1 MSLNNSAVSEVRQR
15 LSEGNQGFVTRDELS
30 RAIQPLSDSTERF
43 AKELSEQKAAAFLS
57 ATNAGSDPKRRWSIC
72 KMVWGSANGFGRR
85 AHVDDSF
92 EKELFDDLHTKA
104 LSAGSDA
111 AGGFLVPEEFRTD
124 LIEQLAQR
132 VAVRQAVAADG
143 STPIPMTSDTLRI
156 ARGSGS
162 ITASYVPEN
171 IDAALQDAGTDQ
183 VVLNLKDLIIAMQAS
198 NKLIELSNPEADTF
212 IENRLMRAII
222 EREETA
228 FLRDDGSPAEE
239 PTGILNLADSGN
251 KFNSTGAGGEIV
263 IDDLLKAERLLLEAG
278 LNPPFGWIANVKTF
292 AKLRALKDGDGR
304 PIFDPN
310 WSAEAFGRLT
320 PLGYPIFVSTQIP
333 SNLGASSDRTEIY
346 LVKGSEILI
355 GQSTAGPVV
364 SASKEFKFL
373 ADALVIKAVQR
384 HDIALGHAKA
394 VAVIENVLAV

>member
-1 MSLNNSAVSEVRQR
+1 MPLENSAINDVKER
-15 LSEGNQGFVTRDELS
+15 LSKGAHGFVTKDEL
-30 RAIQPLSDSTERF
+30 ALAVKPLSDRTERF
-43 AKELSEQKAAAFLS
+43 EKELSEQKAAAFLS
-57 ATNAGSDPKRRWSIC
+57 ATNAGSEPKRHWSIT
-72 KMVWGSANGFGRR
+72 KTVYGSIYGFGRR
-85 AHVDDSF
+85 ARLDDSYEREVF
-92 EKELFDDLHTKA
+92 QDLHEKA
-104 LSAGSDA
+104 LSAGSDS
-111 AGGFLVPEEFRTD
+111 AGGFLVPEEFRTE
-124 LIEQLAQR
+124 LIKQLAQR
-132 VAVRQAVAADG
+132 VAVRQALAADG
-143 STPIPMTSDTLRI
+143 GTPIPMVSDTLRV

-162 ITASYVPEN
+162 IVAAYTAEN
-171 IDAALQDAGTDQ
+171 VDAALSDPGTEQ
-183 VVLNLKDLIIAMQAS
+183 VTLSLKDLIVATQLS
-198 NKLIELSNPEADTF
+198 NKLVELSNPEADTF
-212 IENRLMRAII
+212 VENRLRRAII

-251 KFNSTGAGGEIV
+251 KFNSTGTGGEIV
-263 IDDLLKAERLLLEAG
+263 IEDLLKAERLLLEAG
-278 LNPPFGWIANVKTF
+278 LNPPFGWILNVKSF

-320 PLGYPIFVSTQIP
+320 PLGYSIFVSTQIP

-364 SASKEFKFL
+364 SSSKEFKFL
-373 ADALVIKAVQR
+373 ADALVVKAVQR
-384 HDIALGHAKA
+384 HDINLAHAKA